1 MNLNK
6 DYDWARVIG
15 KRDSLLMQSMEDDMS
30 QVILDYLGVENEEDV
45 SKEHVEELLEIRKFL
60 ETPLSE
66 GGKGFTLSG
75 SPHFEVLYNSIQMLA
90 DEILEV
96 VEGVSQEAKIDNINK
111 QPNQPPEISLDDESM
126 WDELIDEMIEEDKDK
141 NDTK

>member
-30 QVILDYLGVENEEDV
+30 QVILDYLGVESEEDV

-90 DEILEV
+90 DEILEE

-111 QPNQPPEISLDDESM
+111 QPNQPPEINLDDELM
-126 WDELIDEMIEEDKDK
+126 WDEIIDEMIEEDKDK
-141 NDTK
+141 KD

>member
-60 ETPLSE
+60 ETPFSE

-90 DEILEV
+90 DEILEE

-111 QPNQPPEISLDDESM
+111 QPNQPPEINLDDESM
-126 WDELIDEMIEEDKDK
+126 WDELIDEIIEEDKDK
-141 NDTK
+141 NDT

>member
-30 QVILDYLGVENEEDV
+30 QVILDYLGVESEEDV

-60 ETPLSE
+60 ETPFSE

-90 DEILEV
+90 DEILEEA
-96 VEGVSQEAKIDNINK
+96 EGVSQEAKIDNINK
-111 QPNQPPEISLDDESM
+111 QPNQLPEISLDDESM
-126 WDELIDEMIEEDKDK
+126 WDEIIDEMIEEDKDK
-141 NDTK
+141 KD

>member
-1 MNLNK
+1 MNLNQ

-15 KRDSLLMQSMEDDMS
+15 KRDSLLMQSMEDDIS
-30 QVILDYLGVENEEDV
+30 QVILDYLGVENDKDV

-90 DEILEV
+90 DEILEE

-111 QPNQPPEISLDDESM
+111 QPNQPPEINLDDELM
-126 WDELIDEMIEEDKDK
+126 WDEIIDEMIEEDKDK
-141 NDTK
+141 KD

>member
-60 ETPLSE
+60 ETPFSE

-90 DEILEV
+90 DEILEEA
-96 VEGVSQEAKIDNINK
+96 EGVSQEAKIDNINK
-111 QPNQPPEISLDDESM
+111 QPNQPPEINLDDESM
-126 WDELIDEMIEEDKDK
+126 WDEIIDEMIEEDKDK
-141 NDTK
+141 KN

>member
-15 KRDSLLMQSMEDDMS
+15 KRDSLLMQSMEDDIS
-30 QVILDYLGVENEEDV
+30 QVILDYLGVESEEDV

-60 ETPLSE
+60 ETPFSE

-90 DEILEV
+90 DEILEE

-126 WDELIDEMIEEDKDK
+126 WDDIIDEMIEEDKDK
-141 NDTK
+141 KD

>member
-30 QVILDYLGVENEEDV
+30 QVILDYLGVESEEDV

-60 ETPLSE
+60 ETPFSE

-90 DEILEV
+90 DEILEE
-96 VEGVSQEAKIDNINK
+96 VEEVSQEAKIDNINK
-111 QPNQPPEISLDDESM
+111 QPNQLPEISLDDESM
-126 WDELIDEMIEEDKDK
+126 WDEIIDEMIEEDKDK
-141 NDTK
+141 KD

>member
-30 QVILDYLGVENEEDV
+30 QVILDYLGVESEEDV

-60 ETPLSE
+60 ETPFSE

-90 DEILEV
+90 DEILEEAV
-96 VEGVSQEAKIDNINK
+96 GVSQEAKIDNINK
-111 QPNQPPEISLDDESM
+111 QPNQLPEISLDDESM
-126 WDELIDEMIEEDKDK
+126 WDEIIDEMIEEDKDK
-141 NDTK
+141 KD

>member
-6 DYDWARVIG
+6 DFDWARVIG

-30 QVILDYLGVENEEDV
+30 QVILDYLGVESEEDV
-45 SKEHVEELLEIRKFL
+45 SKENVEELLEIRKFL
-60 ETPLSE
+60 ETPFSE

-90 DEILEV
+90 DEILEE

-126 WDELIDEMIEEDKDK
+126 WDEIIDEMIEEDKDK
-141 NDTK
+141 KD

>member
-1 MNLNK
+1 
-6 DYDWARVIG
+6 
-15 KRDSLLMQSMEDDMS
+15 MQSMEDDMS

-60 ETPLSE
+60 ETPFSE

-90 DEILEV
+90 DEILEEA
-96 VEGVSQEAKIDNINK
+96 EGVSQEAKIDNINK
-111 QPNQPPEISLDDESM
+111 QPNQPPEINLDDESM
-126 WDELIDEMIEEDKDK
+126 WDEIIDEMIEEDKDK
-141 NDTK
+141 KD

>member
-30 QVILDYLGVENEEDV
+30 QIILDYLGVESEEDV

-60 ETPLSE
+60 ETPFSE

-90 DEILEV
+90 DEILEEA
-96 VEGVSQEAKIDNINK
+96 EGVSQEAKIDNINK
-111 QPNQPPEISLDDESM
+111 QPNQLPEISLDDESM
-126 WDELIDEMIEEDKDK
+126 WDEIIDEMIEEDKDK
-141 NDTK
+141 KD

>member
-30 QVILDYLGVENEEDV
+30 QVILDYLGVESEEDV

-60 ETPLSE
+60 ETPFSE

-90 DEILEV
+90 DEILEEA
-96 VEGVSQEAKIDNINK
+96 EGVSQEAKIDNINK
-111 QPNQPPEISLDDESM
+111 QPNQPPEINLDDESM
-126 WDELIDEMIEEDKDK
+126 WDEIIDEMIEEDKDK
-141 NDTK
+141 KD

>member
-30 QVILDYLGVENEEDV
+30 QIILDYLGVESEEDV
-45 SKEHVEELLEIRKFL
+45 SKVHVEELLEIRKFL
-60 ETPLSE
+60 ETPFSE

-90 DEILEV
+90 DEILEEA
-96 VEGVSQEAKIDNINK
+96 EGVSQEAKIDNINK
-111 QPNQPPEISLDDESM
+111 QPNQLPEISLDDESM
-126 WDELIDEMIEEDKDK
+126 WDEIIDEMIEEDKDK
-141 NDTK
+141 KD

>member
-30 QVILDYLGVENEEDV
+30 QVILDYLGVESEEDV

-60 ETPLSE
+60 ETPFSE
-66 GGKGFTLSG
+66 GGKGFTLSS

-90 DEILEV
+90 DEILEE

-111 QPNQPPEISLDDESM
+111 QPNQPPEINLDDESM
-126 WDELIDEMIEEDKDK
+126 WDEIIDEMIEEDKDK
-141 NDTK
+141 KN

>member
-15 KRDSLLMQSMEDDMS
+15 QRDSLLMQSMEDDMS
-30 QVILDYLGVENEEDV
+30 QVILDYLGVESEEDV

-60 ETPLSE
+60 ETPFSE

-90 DEILEV
+90 DEILEE

-111 QPNQPPEISLDDESM
+111 QPNQPPEINLDDESM
-126 WDELIDEMIEEDKDK
+126 WDEIIDEMIEEDKDK
-141 NDTK
+141 KD

>member
-30 QVILDYLGVENEEDV
+30 QVILDYLGVESEEDV

-60 ETPLSE
+60 ETPFSE

-90 DEILEV
+90 DEILEE

-111 QPNQPPEISLDDESM
+111 QPNQPPEINLDDESM
-126 WDELIDEMIEEDKDK
+126 WDEIIDEMIEEDKDK
-141 NDTK
+141 KD

>member
-30 QVILDYLGVENEEDV
+30 QVILDYLGVESEEDV

-60 ETPLSE
+60 ETPFSE

-90 DEILEV
+90 DEILEE
-96 VEGVSQEAKIDNINK
+96 VEEVSQEGKIVNINK
-111 QPNQPPEISLDDESM
+111 QPNQPPEINLDDESM
-126 WDELIDEMIEEDKDK
+126 WDEIIDEMIEEDKDK
-141 NDTK
+141 KD

>member
-60 ETPLSE
+60 ETLVSE
-66 GGKGFTLSG
+66 GGKGFTLNG
-75 SPHFEVLYNSIQMLA
+75 SLNGSQHFEVLYHSIQMLA
-90 DEILEV
+90 DERL
-96 VEGVSQEAKIDNINK
+96 
-111 QPNQPPEISLDDESM
+111 
-126 WDELIDEMIEEDKDK
+126 
-141 NDTK
+141 

>member
-60 ETPLSE
+60 ETPFSE

-90 DEILEV
+90 DEILEEV
-96 VEGVSQEAKIDNINK
+96 KEVSQEGKIVNINK
-111 QPNQPPEISLDDESM
+111 QPNQPPEINLDDESM

-141 NDTK
+141 KN

>member
-6 DYDWARVIG
+6 DFDWARVIG

-30 QVILDYLGVENEEDV
+30 QVILDYLGVESEEDV
-45 SKEHVEELLEIRKFL
+45 SKENVEELLEIRKFL
-60 ETPLSE
+60 ETPFSE

-90 DEILEV
+90 DEILEE

-126 WDELIDEMIEEDKDK
+126 WDEIIDEMIEEDKDK
-141 NDTK
+141 KG

>member
-30 QVILDYLGVENEEDV
+30 QVILDYLGVESEEDV

-60 ETPLSE
+60 ETPFSE

-90 DEILEV
+90 DEILEE
-96 VEGVSQEAKIDNINK
+96 VEEVSQEGKIVNINK
-111 QPNQPPEISLDDESM
+111 QPNQPPEINLDDESM

-141 NDTK
+141 KN

>member
-30 QVILDYLGVENEEDV
+30 QVILDYLGVESEEDV

-60 ETPLSE
+60 ETPFSE

-90 DEILEV
+90 DEILEE

-111 QPNQPPEISLDDESM
+111 QPNQLPEISLDDESM
-126 WDELIDEMIEEDKDK
+126 WDEIIDEMIEEDKDK
-141 NDTK
+141 KD

>member
-60 ETPLSE
+60 ETPFSE

-90 DEILEV
+90 DEILEE
-96 VEGVSQEAKIDNINK
+96 VEEVSQEGKIVNINK
-111 QPNQPPEISLDDESM
+111 QPNQPPEINLDDESM

-141 NDTK
+141 KD

>member
-15 KRDSLLMQSMEDDMS
+15 KRDSLLMQSMEDDIS
-30 QVILDYLGVENEEDV
+30 QVILDYLGVESEEDV

-60 ETPLSE
+60 ETPFSE

-90 DEILEV
+90 DEILEE

-111 QPNQPPEISLDDESM
+111 QPNQPPKISLDDESM
-126 WDELIDEMIEEDKDK
+126 WDEIIDEMIEEDKDK
-141 NDTK
+141 KD

>member
-30 QVILDYLGVENEEDV
+30 QVILDYLGVESEEDV

-60 ETPLSE
+60 ETPFSE

-90 DEILEV
+90 DEILEE

-126 WDELIDEMIEEDKDK
+126 WDEIIDEMIEEDKDK
-141 NDTK
+141 KN

>member
-30 QVILDYLGVENEEDV
+30 QVILDYLGVENDEDI
-45 SKEHVEELLEIRKFL
+45 SKEHVKELLEIRKFL

-90 DEILEV
+90 DEILEE
-96 VEGVSQEAKIDNINK
+96 VEGVSQEAKVDNINK
-111 QPNQPPEISLDDESM
+111 QPNQPPEISFDDESM
-126 WDELIDEMIEEDKDK
+126 WDELIDEIIEEDKDK
-141 NDTK
+141 NDT